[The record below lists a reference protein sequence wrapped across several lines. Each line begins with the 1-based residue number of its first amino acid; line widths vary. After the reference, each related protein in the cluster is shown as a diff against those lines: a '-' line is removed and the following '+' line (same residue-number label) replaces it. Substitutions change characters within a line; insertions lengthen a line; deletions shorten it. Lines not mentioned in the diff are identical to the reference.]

1 MENIDVSVT
10 CDALYDIN
18 INTPTSTPV
27 TSPIKTPI
35 ITPVTNNHCIN
46 KFFQWFCCVKI

>member
-18 INTPTSTPV
+18 INTPISTS
-27 TSPIKTPI
+27 
-35 ITPVTNNHCIN
+35 ITASVTNNHCIN
-46 KFFQWFCCVKI
+46 KFFQILILMIYLQIII